1 MFAPG
6 IGLAGVALIVTAL
19 MPRLDLAALPAALMG
34 FGGGL
39 SFITGY
45 TMLQEHTADVVRGRT
60 FAAFNTGVRGA
71 LFAALVIAPFLVG
84 VIGPETTIGV
94 RGSVEYMIGGVRI
107 TMMLAGAAAVL
118 GAVYSGRSIHRVL
131 TSEQGLRLEIEP
143 IGATGRRGLFVVFEG
158 GEGAGKSTQVRLLR
172 AAVERAGYDA
182 LVTREPGG
190 TPIGEQVR
198 SILLDPATRNLGD
211 RAEAL
216 LYAAARAQ
224 HVEEVIRPALD
235 KGAVVLCDRF
245 VDSSVV
251 YQGVARGLGDTQVAE
266 LNRWGTGDLQP
277 DLTIVL
283 DVDAAEGLRRAGD
296 SPDRL
301 ENEGVAF
308 HRTVN
313 EGFRR
318 RAAAH
323 PDRYLLIDATAPV
336 ETVHARIR
344 AEVLD
349 RLGEG
354 AAS

>member
-1 MFAPG
+1 VFGPSIAV
-6 IGLAGVALIVTAL
+6 AGVGLMAAAM
-19 MPRLDLAALPAALMG
+19 MPRLDLASIPAFIMG
-34 FGGGL
+34 VGGGL
-39 SFITGY
+39 AFITGY
-45 TMLQEHTADVVRGRT
+45 TLLQEHTSDAVRGRT
-60 FAAFNTGVRGA
+60 FAAFNTGVRAA
-71 LFAALVIAPFLVG
+71 LFAALVAAPFLVG
-84 VIGPETTIGV
+84 VIGPETTIGA
-94 RGSVEYMIGGVRI
+94 RGSVEYTIGGVRI
-107 TMMLAGAAAVL
+107 TLMLAGVAAAL

-131 TSEQGLRLEIEP
+131 TSEHDLQLEIEP
-143 IGATGRRGLFVVFEG
+143 IAAAERRGIFVVFEG

-190 TPIGEQVR
+190 TLVGEQIR
-198 SILLDPATRNLGD
+198 SLLLDPATRNLSD

-224 HVEEVIRPALD
+224 HVEEVIRPALE

-245 VDSSVV
+245 IDSSVV

-266 LNRWGTGDLQP
+266 LNRWGTADLQP

-344 AEVLD
+344 AEILD
-349 RLGEG
+349 RLGEV
-354 AAS
+354 AAT